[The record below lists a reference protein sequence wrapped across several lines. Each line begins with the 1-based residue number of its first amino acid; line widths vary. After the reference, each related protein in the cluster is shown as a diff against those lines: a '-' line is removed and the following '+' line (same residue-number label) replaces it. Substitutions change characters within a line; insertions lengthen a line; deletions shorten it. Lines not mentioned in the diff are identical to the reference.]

1 MNAFIGSLQRKG
13 TRYYLVLTS
22 RGRQKWISLKTDRL
36 RIARMRAAWMAPHD
50 AKDEEDWLAHL
61 VRLGEDAKRQL
72 TMKRSHPQITWRML
86 WRAFCANS
94 PQPIPSV
101 SAPSYRRWLEILAD
115 VAPARSHPSS
125 LSAEDA
131 KRIAREMGSRYVSAG
146 RMIVFF
152 RRVWRILRLDAN
164 IWPTFR
170 HMAQMRIGECDNE
183 FYRRL
188 ETDEVR
194 RIVAHLRERRSDPIS
209 CAYADM
215 VVIGYYTG
223 LRLSDVAELECSEI
237 SHDSRF
243 LVIRPNKTRN
253 RRQRM
258 LRIPLASA
266 AFRCVSRLLAN
277 AGEDGFVFPERSRR
291 HPSKAICRAFR
302 ACDVGKRGNGRASFH
317 SLRATFISLMDEAGV
332 PPHVTDAITGHS
344 GGGMHARYTQP
355 SDAALQAAVARA
367 IPPL

>member
-131 KRIAREMGSRYVSAG
+131 KRIARELGSRYVSAG

-152 RRVWRILRLDAN
+152 RRVWRTLKFDAS
-164 IWPTFR
+164 IWSLSASST
-170 HMAQMRIGECDNE
+170 QMRSDECRNE

-188 ETDEVR
+188 ETAEVR
-194 RIVAHLRERRSDPIS
+194 KVVDFLSERREDPCA

-215 VVIGYYTG
+215 VIIGYYTG
-223 LRLSDVAELECSEI
+223 LRLSDVAELECSEV
-237 SHDSRF
+237 SHDGKF
-243 LVIRPNKTRN
+243 LVLLPNKAIH
-253 RRQRM
+253 RRRRPI
-258 LRIPLASA
+258 RIPLVGLAHQ
-266 AFRCVSRLLAN
+266 CVARRMSDP
-277 AGEDGFVFPERSRR
+277 GEDGCLFRERLHR

-302 ACDVGKRGNGRASFH
+302 ACGVRKRGNGRASFH
-317 SLRATFISLMDEAGV
+317 SLRATFISLMDEAGI

-344 GGGMHARYTQP
+344 DGGMHARYTQP
-355 SDAALQAAVARA
+355 SDAALQMAVSRA

>member
-36 RIARMRAAWMAPHD
+36 RIARMRAAWMAPRD
-50 AKDEEDWLAHL
+50 AKGEEDWLAHL

-152 RRVWRILRLDAN
+152 RRVWRTLKFDAS
-164 IWPTFR
+164 IWSLGVSST
-170 HMAQMRIGECDNE
+170 QMRSDECRSE

-188 ETDEVR
+188 ETAEVR
-194 RIVAHLRERRSDPIS
+194 KVVDFLQERRDDPCT

-215 VVIGYYTG
+215 VIIGYYTG
-223 LRLSDVAELECSEI
+223 LRLSDVAELRCDEVALGGK
-237 SHDSRF
+237 F
-243 LVIRPNKTRN
+243 LVLRPNKTSH
-253 RRQRM
+253 RRYRPI
-258 LRIPLASA
+258 RIPLVGLA
-266 AFRCVSRLLAN
+266 RQCVERRLSN
-277 AGEDGFVFPERSRR
+277 VDGDGYLFPERSRR

-332 PPHVTDAITGHS
+332 PPHITDAITGHS

-355 SDAALQAAVARA
+355 SDSALQMAVSRA